1 MVRKINEEYF
11 LNRTEAIEYLT
22 HAYHLKWC
30 MTRWENRII
39 RITFAKSD
47 GLRGNAKFEAYK
59 CAKSKIVRLRK
70 LDLDNYFTSN

>member
-1 MVRKINEEYF
+1 MVRKINDEYF

-39 RITFAKSD
+39 RITLQKVTILVEMQSLKHTSAPK
-47 GLRGNAKFEAYK
+47 
-59 CAKSKIVRLRK
+59 VK
-70 LDLDNYFTSN
+70 LLD